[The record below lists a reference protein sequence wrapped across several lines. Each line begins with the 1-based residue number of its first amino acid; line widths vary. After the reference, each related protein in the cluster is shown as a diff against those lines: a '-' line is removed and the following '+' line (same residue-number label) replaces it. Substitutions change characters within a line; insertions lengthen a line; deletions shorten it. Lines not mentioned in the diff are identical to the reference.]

1 MVIKFFTDS
10 SSLGWRNCLLDALVH
25 WIFFVIYLMLAFVFF
40 ATVVALTLQ
49 LPFLPTSAETKLA
62 RIVKTG

>member
-1 MVIKFFTDS
+1 MIIKFFTDS
-10 SSLGWRNCLLDALVH
+10 SSLGWKNCLLDTLVR
-25 WIFFVIYLMLAFVFF
+25 WLFFVIYLLLAFVFF